1 MADWFRR
8 IKAALTPQ
16 VLREEAALAAAFGEH
31 YHEYRART
39 PRWL

>member
-1 MADWFRR
+1 
-8 IKAALTPQ
+8 
-16 VLREEAALAAAFGEH
+16 VLREEAALAAVFGEH